1 MRFPFVIIINSLA
14 LLLCLIC
21 AITTKSIAVFVMEII
36 FIVLNAFCIVVN
48 VRTYRRDKCSKKKNQ
63 N

>member
-1 MRFPFVIIINSLA
+1 MKFPLLIIINSLA

-36 FIVLNAFCIVVN
+36 FIGLNAFCIVVN
-48 VRTYRRDKCSKKKNQ
+48 VITYRRNKCSKKKNQ
-63 N
+63 S

>member
-1 MRFPFVIIINSLA
+1 MRFPFIIIFNSLA

-21 AITTKSIAVFVMEII
+21 AITTTSIAVFVMEII
-36 FIVLNAFCIVVN
+36 FIILNAFCIVVN
-48 VRTYRRDKCSKKKNQ
+48 VITYRRDKCSKKKNQ

>member
-21 AITTKSIAVFVMEII
+21 AITTKSISVFVMEII
-36 FIVLNAFCIVVN
+36 FIILNAFCIVVN
-48 VRTYRRDKCSKKKNQ
+48 VITYRRNKWLEKKNQ

>member
-1 MRFPFVIIINSLA
+1 MRFLLIITLNSLA

-48 VRTYRRDKCSKKKNQ
+48 VRTYRRSKCSKKKNQ
-63 N
+63 S